1 MEETTQAT
9 TVADDE
15 LSGVWAQVL
24 DQTLTTESV
33 EGSQRAFINMS
44 RPVALID
51 DTLLLAVANDMTRWV
66 IESRYQASICA
77 ALSTAFSRQI
87 GLAFR
92 IDPQIGPADPIET
105 DIMADSVTQAPTP
118 SIELQNDESRLNP
131 KYTFENYVKG
141 VKALAAS
148 AAEAVAENP
157 GTSYNPLFIWG
168 ASGLGKTHLLHAI
181 GNYTRSLYR
190 GSRVRYVSSEEFT
203 NEFINAIRDDKAAEF
218 QRKYRQV
225 DVLLVDDIQ
234 FLSGKVQTQE
244 EFFHT
249 FNTLY
254 NANKQIVIASDLPP
268 KDLPAFE
275 ARMRS
280 RFNHGFMIDITP
292 PDLETRIAILRKKTL
307 QERLSMPVEVLEY
320 IASKVSTNIR
330 ELEGALIRVTAFANL
345 NGQTPDLAMAELI
358 LRDLVDEEV
367 TPEVSVSVIMEVIGN
382 FYGFTI
388 EELTGTSR
396 NQQLVTARQ
405 MAMALCNELT
415 SLSLPK
421 IGKAFGN
428 RDHTTVMH
436 ARDKIK
442 NLISNEKKYFNEY
455 TELRQRVLSHSR

>member
-1 MEETTQAT
+1 VEETTQAT